1 MAWEVFSLRNLGF
14 NWFLTPDQCCSTVG
28 QLWGNVLPF
37 CSFFCYFLTALS
49 IFRGYNRL
57 QSNGE
62 MHQSINIQV
71 SSKVPFCH
79 PIYLMVWCPKILP
92 PWYIFSDYGCLTCLY
107 LSLMLLSNNSATLST
122 LTITIWMGSHYYA
135 FVLRWCQAIGRY
147 DRPLIHVNR
156 PTLGRSVVKLPQFTH
171 LITLPLN

>member
-1 MAWEVFSLRNLGF
+1 MFCFFVNL
-14 NWFLTPDQCCSTVG
+14 
-28 QLWGNVLPF
+28 
-37 CSFFCYFLTALS
+37 FCYFLTALS

-92 PWYIFSDYGCLTCLY
+92 PWYIFSDYACLTCLSCCCPTT
-107 LSLMLLSNNSATLST
+107 LPPCQLLLLQSGWGATIMLLCSDDAKPLGDMIDHLST
-122 LTITIWMGSHYYA
+122 STDLLSGG
-135 FVLRWCQAIGRY
+135 RW
-147 DRPLIHVNR
+147 
-156 PTLGRSVVKLPQFTH
+156 
-171 LITLPLN
+171 